1 MKNLIELRRRN
12 AEIRS
17 EMEKMHN
24 AAGAEGRDLTEAEQT
39 SWDALKAESVRNVQT
54 ISRLETIDAL
64 PTGAGKPDP
73 QPQQQRGGMAPAF
86 LRSGRGDS
94 AERAMLWYIRTGD
107 GSGLAQRDLD
117 DEGETRAANDTIMNA
132 TTGADGEY
140 AVPDMQYQGIIAKA
154 GETWLAPRL
163 GLMEL
168 PAGPGKTVYVP
179 YDNEADVEFY
189 AGSEQND
196 AYENSFT
203 RSAPAIGQ
211 ATMAMARRDISI
223 PLTLELIEWEDA
235 ALLTFLNNYIGRAYA
250 KDNNGL
256 LVTAAASGATA
267 YNLASASA
275 IAASEVNGIVYAV
288 PEGYE
293 NTSWLMRKATYGS
306 IAGLQGTDFLFQVT
320 PAGLS
325 DTGRP
330 ELVASPVYFSA
341 NVAAVGASAKS
352 FYFGDFGMM
361 GYRNSGLRFQ
371 RNPYR
376 TQGVVYLEYHYWA
389 VYTVLIAEA
398 IRVGTHPTG

>member
-1 MKNLIELRRRN
+1 MKTVIELRRRN

-17 EMEKMHN
+17 EMEMLN
-24 AAGAEGRDLTEAEQT
+24 EAAGAETRDLNESEQSTWESLTAEA
-39 SWDALKAESVRNVQT
+39 KRNQQQ
-54 ISRLETIDAL
+54 INRLETIGAL

-117 DEGETRAANDTIMNA
+117 EDGETRAANDTIMNA

-140 AVPDMQYQGIIAKA
+140 AVPDVQHNAIIAKA

-189 AGSEQND
+189 AGTEQIDDYSNT
-196 AYENSFT
+196 FT
-203 RSAPAIGQ
+203 RSSPAIGQ
-211 ATMAMARRDISI
+211 ATMTMARRDISI

-275 IAASEVNGIVYAV
+275 IAAGEVNGIVYAV

-306 IAGLQGTDFLFQVT
+306 IASLQGTDFLFQMT
-320 PAGLS
+320 PAGMS

-330 ELVASPVYFSA
+330 ELVASPVFFSA
-341 NVAAVGASAKS
+341 NVAAIAASAKS
-352 FYFGDFGMM
+352 FYFGDFTMM

-398 IRVGTHPTG
+398 IRVGTHPSA